1 VTPRD
6 EATFGRTKGE
16 AARLLLLGQEP
27 GILVFVSR
35 VLRAQG
41 FDVERAA
48 DVAQGITLACAGG
61 HDLVLLDLVM
71 GGSGDAATLR
81 AVAAAEPERPVVVL
95 SAVTAVEF
103 KVRCLDL
110 GAADYITRPFALAE
124 LIARVRARLRHAPAP
139 APSTGERFIQVG
151 RITLDLDRHAAD
163 AGAGQVA
170 LSHREF
176 ELLLHLMR
184 RAGTPCTREQLL
196 AEIWDTEFDPGTN
209 VVDVYIRRLRRKLG
223 GDAIETR
230 RKIGYA
236 LRSA

>member
-1 VTPRD
+1 
-6 EATFGRTKGE
+6 
-16 AARLLLLGQEP
+16 
-27 GILVFVSR
+27 
-35 VLRAQG
+35 
-41 FDVERAA
+41 
-48 DVAQGITLACAGG
+48 
-61 HDLVLLDLVM
+61 
-71 GGSGDAATLR
+71 
-81 AVAAAEPERPVVVL
+81 VVL
-95 SAVTAVEF
+95 SALTAVDF

-124 LIARVRARLRHAPAP
+124 LSARVRARLRQAPP
-139 APSTGERFIQVG
+139 TGQRFIQVG

-163 AGAGQVA
+163 AGAGQVV
-170 LSHREF
+170 LSGREF

-184 RAGTPCTREQLL
+184 RAGHACSREQLL

-230 RKIGYA
+230 RKVGYV